1 MEEQPKTVATAWIDG
16 IEAKVGEV
24 RVSTNPAGGALA
36 IRGIPAETAAETRW
50 RVYNALNKLNARGAA
65 NGLIAEIRPESDW
78 AQHMWDLP
86 VTLAVA
92 QACGRI
98 PPVGDTIIV
107 GAVGA
112 NGKVT
117 NISGTVPI
125 ARLGRETERTLMLPA
140 TNLGEASLADGSRL
154 APVASIEE
162 AADWLAGDRETVTPA
177 RRRGPTST
185 LKLEDIAG
193 QHRAKRALA
202 IAATG
207 RHHVLITTDTN
218 GPAVGLAKRLPGLM
232 PRPSADERHEMLAIH
247 SLAALIDPTGGWTED
262 RPFRAPHWSAS
273 ADAIATSPAGGRRRR
288 PRPGEAAL
296 AHNGVL
302 VLDEI
307 NTFGHETLNRV
318 RGEMEHADHCA
329 SEYPSD
335 FLLTGIVVTD
345 DKPLEASSK
354 RSRREAAVHALDQSR
369 TGDLFDI
376 AVDVEA
382 AGRNETRPHHE
393 TTSATIQQ
401 MSTRVRRAREA
412 NNEGRDRQLSS
423 DAATLLRATVRQHGN
438 ASGRRILDIATTI
451 ADIEA
456 QGIATQ
462 IGETH
467 LREALALRGILNA
480 R

>member
-1 MEEQPKTVATAWIDG
+1 
-16 IEAKVGEV
+16 
-24 RVSTNPAGGALA
+24 
-36 IRGIPAETAAETRW
+36 
-50 RVYNALNKLNARGAA
+50 
-65 NGLIAEIRPESDW
+65 
-78 AQHMWDLP
+78 
-86 VTLAVA
+86 
-92 QACGRI
+92 
-98 PPVGDTIIV
+98 
-107 GAVGA
+107 
-112 NGKVT
+112 
-117 NISGTVPI
+117 
-125 ARLGRETERTLMLPA
+125 
-140 TNLGEASLADGSRL
+140 
-154 APVASIEE
+154 
-162 AADWLAGDRETVTPA
+162 
-177 RRRGPTST
+177 
-185 LKLEDIAG
+185 
-193 QHRAKRALA
+193 
-202 IAATG
+202 
-207 RHHVLITTDTN
+207 
-218 GPAVGLAKRLPGLM
+218 
-232 PRPSADERHEMLAIH
+232 MLAIH
-247 SLAALIDPTGGWTED
+247 SLAGLIDPTGGWTED

-318 RGEMEHADHCA
+318 RGEMEHDRCA

-369 TGDLFDI
+369 TADLFDI
-376 AVDVEA
+376 AIDVEA